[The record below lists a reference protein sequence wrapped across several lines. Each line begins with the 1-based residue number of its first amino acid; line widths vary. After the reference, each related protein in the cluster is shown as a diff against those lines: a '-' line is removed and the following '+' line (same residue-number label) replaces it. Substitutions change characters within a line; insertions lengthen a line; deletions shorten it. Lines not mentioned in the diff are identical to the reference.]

1 MEKQEIYEML
11 DKIMFSEQKRMTHRE
26 IILFL
31 MDFYWQSKDVKTP
44 EQAEQ
49 ITLDQIISL
58 PKKPVVKK
66 EKAFRVQLIRKGS
79 LTPSLKGTGYYT
91 RHTFKDIEKN
101 TLYILDVS
109 SYTNIVY
116 KTLEIGDVIE
126 NPDTFSRGSKNYLN
140 GKKTAKYIGHIN
152 DIKAKTPA
160 ATKKNML
167 DL

>member
-11 DKIMFSEQKRMTHRE
+11 DKVMFNEQKRMSHRD

-31 MDFYWQSKDVKTP
+31 LDFYWQSKAKTP
-44 EQAEQ
+44 EQEQ
-49 ITLDQIISL
+49 ITLDQIVSL
-58 PKKPVVKK
+58 PKKQAAKK

-91 RHTFKDIEKN
+91 RHTFKDLEKN

-116 KTLEIGDVIE
+116 KTLEIGDVLE
-126 NPDTFSRGSKNYLN
+126 NPETFSRGNKNYLN

-152 DIKAKTPA
+152 DIKSKTPA
-160 ATKKNML
+160 ATKKNIL